1 MSDEVSCL
9 SAVSSDILKVEVF
22 MEVTLTIPDDV
33 AASLQNGGGAPL
45 SRKILEMAALEGYK
59 SGEFTSP
66 QVQAMLGFESRFE
79 LDGFLKAHEVYYDYT
94 IEDLARDSAAL
105 EELLRRNNR

>member
-1 MSDEVSCL
+1 
-9 SAVSSDILKVEVF
+9 
-22 MEVTLTIPDDV
+22 
-33 AASLQNGGGAPL
+33 
-45 SRKILEMAALEGYK
+45 
-59 SGEFTSP
+59 
-66 QVQAMLGFESRFE
+66 MLGFESRFE